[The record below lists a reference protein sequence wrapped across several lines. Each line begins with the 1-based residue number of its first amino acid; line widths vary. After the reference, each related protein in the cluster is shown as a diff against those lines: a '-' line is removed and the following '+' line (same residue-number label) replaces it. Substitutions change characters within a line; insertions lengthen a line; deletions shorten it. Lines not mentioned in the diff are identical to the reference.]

1 MQIKW
6 LLRGIKKSHTSSG
19 KKWRLDL
26 EDQTVRD
33 VVAADGDMDDD
44 H

>member
-1 MQIKW
+1 MASS
-6 LLRGIKKSHTSSG
+6 RDKKSLKFWK

-26 EDQTVRD
+26 VDQTVRD